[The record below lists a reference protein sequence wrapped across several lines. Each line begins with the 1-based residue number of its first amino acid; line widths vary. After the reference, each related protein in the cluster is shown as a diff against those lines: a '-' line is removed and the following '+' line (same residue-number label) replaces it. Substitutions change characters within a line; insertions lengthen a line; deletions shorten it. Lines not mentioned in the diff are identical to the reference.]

1 MTMNDIK
8 HVSIKIATFVLMRL
22 WWDNYLFDSYYCE
35 HNCELPTKWVWRD
48 NSQVYNNIAAKTIS
62 HLFSNVTCE
71 CLVMDNYML
80 KSQLP
85 LSPPKSL
92 VSRVLFTLKSFLIQ
106 PQSLSFTLYYDH
118 GHPLGSY
125 PNKCPTTDLW
135 EYSEL
140 GNKTG
145 WWQGTEWLVLNFLT
159 DLGFAA

>member
-1 MTMNDIK
+1 MNYIK
-8 HVSIKIATFVLMRL
+8 PVSIKIASFVWMRL
-22 WWDNYLFDSYYCE
+22 WWDNYLFDLYMIITVCWLLNESEGIILKYIII
-35 HNCELPTKWVWRD
+35 LAMK
-48 NSQVYNNIAAKTIS
+48 IIS

-71 CLVMDNYML
+71 CLVMDKYML

-92 VSRVLFTLKSFLIQ
+92 VSKVPFTLESFLIQ
-106 PQSLSFTLYYDH
+106 PQSLSFTLCYYH
-118 GHPLGSY
+118 RHPLGSY

-135 EYSEL
+135 EYSDL